1 MKIIGSKWQFLT
13 LPNICHLHVYLVYTF
28 ICYLHPLCYKSGALD
43 KAQRSF
49 FFYICPFFFVN
60 WPRGLESVFCS
71 PLFCDHIF
79 DTGTLLYGFFS
90 LKGVL
95 VIFESSLFSLPFF
108 NINCYTHVRTYVRTY
123 RTQDPHST
131 GCFPARKE
139 IQCSVLRKH
148 DLKAR
153 CRLLYQL
160 QKCP

>member
-28 ICYLHPLCYKSGALD
+28 ICYLHPLCYKRASLD

-123 RTQDPHST
+123 RTQDPQDV
-131 GCFPARKE
+131 F
-139 IQCSVLRKH
+139 
-148 DLKAR
+148 
-153 CRLLYQL
+153 L
-160 QKCP
+160 QEKSYSAVSLENTI

>member
-1 MKIIGSKWQFLT
+1 MAIPDIAKYLPLT
-13 LPNICHLHVYLVYTF
+13 RVPCVHIHLLFTPSM
-28 ICYLHPLCYKSGALD
+28 LLSGALD

-108 NINCYTHVRTYVRTY
+108 NINCYTHICIEHKIHRMFSCKKRVTL
-123 RTQDPHST
+123 
-131 GCFPARKE
+131 
-139 IQCSVLRKH
+139 QC
-148 DLKAR
+148 
-153 CRLLYQL
+153 
-160 QKCP
+160 P

>member
-1 MKIIGSKWQFLT
+1 MAIPDIAKYLPLT
-13 LPNICHLHVYLVYTF
+13 RVPCVHIHLLFTPSM
-28 ICYLHPLCYKSGALD
+28 LLSSALD

-95 VIFESSLFSLPFF
+95 VIFASSLFSLPFF
-108 NINCYTHVRTYVRTY
+108 NINCYTHICIEHKIHRMFSCKKRVTV
-123 RTQDPHST
+123 
-131 GCFPARKE
+131 
-139 IQCSVLRKH
+139 QC
-148 DLKAR
+148 
-153 CRLLYQL
+153 
-160 QKCP
+160 P

>member
-1 MKIIGSKWQFLT
+1 MAIPDIAKYLPLT
-13 LPNICHLHVYLVYTF
+13 RVPCVHIHLLFTPSM
-28 ICYLHPLCYKSGALD
+28 LLSGALD

-108 NINCYTHVRTYVRTY
+108 NINCYTHVCMEHKIHRMFSCKKRVTL
-123 RTQDPHST
+123 
-131 GCFPARKE
+131 
-139 IQCSVLRKH
+139 QC
-148 DLKAR
+148 
-153 CRLLYQL
+153 
-160 QKCP
+160 P

>member
-1 MKIIGSKWQFLT
+1 MAIPDIAKYLPLT
-13 LPNICHLHVYLVYTF
+13 RVPCVHIHLLFTPSM
-28 ICYLHPLCYKSGALD
+28 LLSSALD

-108 NINCYTHVRTYVRTY
+108 NINCYTHICIEHKIHRMFSCKKRVTL
-123 RTQDPHST
+123 
-131 GCFPARKE
+131 
-139 IQCSVLRKH
+139 QC
-148 DLKAR
+148 
-153 CRLLYQL
+153 
-160 QKCP
+160 P